1 MEELGARL
9 EVAES
14 LALGETAE
22 LGSTER
28 LSNYQRVFTDALS
41 QLRST
46 PWYGGLSDDVKA
58 QLERNALDMNA
69 DMGAALP
76 ASPSAGSPS
85 AAYAPPAP
93 ATASPVAALRLGGS
107 GSQVHVSR
115 HGSIDIRPGS
125 AGASLSP
132 LRSAAGGGAP
142 PAAAPTTLEQAQ
154 SILESLGGGAA
165 VSPTR
170 SSVRSPYASPQQSP
184 GYASAAA
191 AAAVPTSPILDP
203 PSLEELAQWLS
214 QDGGGSAAPVA
225 ESNQP
230 SAEPAAAAAAVA
242 ATPLPTAVAA
252 AATPLPAA
260 AAQQRSPS
268 QRGLLP
274 DGVDRDLLESL
285 IRGATPA
292 ATVDA
297 GAAAA
302 TASSRAQMSAIKGVA
317 EMEAEWDAAERERQ
331 RRQLE
336 NITELSR
343 RGRVPA
349 EAVTEAEQL
358 TRGVSTLLHDLD
370 VSAVP
375 ADVAAQVSQFSA
387 LSMAGPDAQLSA
399 AQVEA
404 LETAYMLA
412 SNGANAEMLSAALA
426 NQLLPCFLESQTGLP
441 LSFSEFI
448 KLVRMSKHALRTGV
462 GVAIDYNRLRR
473 ETDSQREEI
482 DRLSARRTQ
491 LQHSLAFDDAAG
503 SSSAPPS
510 ESVAAQAEAATIM
523 RGQQGQATDRNATVS
538 TSDSGDSDSMRQAVV
553 VRLQLQVYSLRSEI
567 SEYQRKLRAAS
578 LSADSGTAGTAAEK
592 SSGEASSSSA
602 ASSSSDKSAEDGGDG
617 KQSGIAQ
624 YLTKKNAQLEAEL
637 TAAKTGMTS
646 SASEVR

>member
-9 EVAES
+9 QVAES

-184 GYASAAA
+184 GYASA

>member
-1 MEELGARL
+1 
-9 EVAES
+9 
-14 LALGETAE
+14 
-22 LGSTER
+22 
-28 LSNYQRVFTDALS
+28 
-41 QLRST
+41 
-46 PWYGGLSDDVKA
+46 
-58 QLERNALDMNA
+58 
-69 DMGAALP
+69 
-76 ASPSAGSPS
+76 
-85 AAYAPPAP
+85 
-93 ATASPVAALRLGGS
+93 
-107 GSQVHVSR
+107 
-115 HGSIDIRPGS
+115 
-125 AGASLSP
+125 
-132 LRSAAGGGAP
+132 
-142 PAAAPTTLEQAQ
+142 
-154 SILESLGGGAA
+154 
-165 VSPTR
+165 
-170 SSVRSPYASPQQSP
+170 
-184 GYASAAA
+184 
-191 AAAVPTSPILDP
+191 
-203 PSLEELAQWLS
+203 
-214 QDGGGSAAPVA
+214 
-225 ESNQP
+225 
-230 SAEPAAAAAAVA
+230 
-242 ATPLPTAVAA
+242 VAA

-302 TASSRAQMSAIKGVA
+302 IASSRAQMSAIKGVA

-523 RGQQGQATDRNATVS
+523 RGQQGQASDRNATVS

>member
-184 GYASAAA
+184 GYASA

>member
-1 MEELGARL
+1 M
-9 EVAES
+9 AES

-184 GYASAAA
+184 GYASA